1 MKSNVLKTIIALV
14 FLVLFNVI
22 FFLVGGTEHV
32 DSVWLSYGFVH
43 AAYLCLLA
51 TPLFCKSGK
60 DTFVLSASLYLRGL
74 FYFFTELVIGVVFIV
89 LALDSITWPLIVQGL
104 LLAIF
109 IVLQL
114 MSVLANDATQASM
127 QKQRTESI
135 NIRSLAQKVQSRM
148 REMPDDDV
156 RKQVVRCYDA
166 LTACPIESYP
176 EAQDAEAALSAAV
189 DNLCAAIEGE
199 ENAAIEKAAKRV
211 TFAIQDRNTIIKQ
224 CRMR

>member
-1 MKSNVLKTIIALV
+1 
-14 FLVLFNVI
+14 
-22 FFLVGGTEHV
+22 
-32 DSVWLSYGFVH
+32 
-43 AAYLCLLA
+43 
-51 TPLFCKSGK
+51 
-60 DTFVLSASLYLRGL
+60 
-74 FYFFTELVIGVVFIV
+74 
-89 LALDSITWPLIVQGL
+89 
-104 LLAIF
+104 
-109 IVLQL
+109 
-114 MSVLANDATQASM
+114 M

-166 LTACPIESYP
+166 LIACPIESYP